1 MSAGQEPWDRL
12 QSSFLTDAPE
22 LKTPGN
28 RNGFDPDQRR
38 LAKSRFPGLRRRE
51 NPASIRRYSSAS
63 RFPESVFRCF
73 PFRLSHFTSHTPDA
87 SPSPAASSLSRLSRA
102 TSALFQTPQS
112 SEKSSTLPHDTDVP
126 LPSTRSPVSPSP
138 APLPLAKIAAVFAT
152 VAQKLPVAPARTAPS
167 TSKTQASC
175 VLSSNPRAPAHPP
188 APACHSQS
196 LHRLAAPAPPLPF
209 YPPLSAASRAAP
221 ISPSSNKPEAV
232 KSPPNPALRTAPA
245 PHSPGIRASAAPP
258 ASSAAPGPRSS
269 ASPRPFLSFS
279 SLCALCAP
287 FSASSLP
294 KQPS

>member
-12 QSSFLTDAPE
+12 ESSFLTDAPE

-112 SEKSSTLPHDTDVP
+112 SAKSSTLPHDTDVP
-126 LPSTRSPVSPSP
+126 LLLIRSLASPSP

-152 VAQKLPVAPARTAPS
+152 VAQKLPVAPATTAPS

-175 VLSSNPRAPAHPP
+175 VVSSNLRAPAHPP
-188 APACHSQS
+188 ALVFPAPSP
-196 LHRLAAPAPPLPF
+196 HRLAAPALPLLS

-221 ISPSSNKPEAV
+221 ISQSSNKPAGA
-232 KSPPNPALRTAPA
+232 KSPPNPVPRASPA
-245 PHSPGIRASAAPP
+245 PHSPDTRASAAPP
-258 ASSAAPGPRSS
+258 ANSAAPDPPSS
-269 ASPRPFLSFS
+269 ASPRSFLSPS
-279 SLCALCAP
+279 SLCVLSNLCLRQ
-287 FSASSLP
+287 AS
-294 KQPS
+294 